1 MKKNP
6 VKNLADLIFP
16 SRCIGCSQLGIS
28 ICSNCRSSWHPHTYF
43 REVSVE
49 GASYPVVSSVQYSPI
64 ASRVL
69 LSAKESNIAAADKLL
84 IEAITHSLN
93 HFVKRFGGTTL
104 VAIPSRRSATR
115 KRGRNFL
122 NEITSEVARISENNI
137 SFIDTQLLVHSRSVK
152 DQSALNS
159 KQRLSNVSG
168 ALAVPSKCKA
178 RISGGNIGPL
188 IVVDDLIT
196 TGATL
201 AEAIRAL
208 RTAGFEVKGAVT
220 GAVAKAL
227 R

>member
-1 MKKNP
+1 M
-6 VKNLADLIFP
+6 
-16 SRCIGCSQLGIS
+16 
-28 ICSNCRSSWHPHTYF
+28 
-43 REVSVE
+43 E
-49 GASYPVVSSVQYSPI
+49 GRSYPVVSSVQYSPV

-84 IEAITHSLN
+84 IDAISHSLA
-93 HFVKRFGGTTL
+93 HFIKRFGGRAL

-122 NEITSEVARISENNI
+122 SEITSEVAKISEVI

-159 KQRLSNVSG
+159 RQRLSNISG
-168 ALAVPSKCKA
+168 ALAVPSKFKP
-178 RISGGNIGPL
+178 RISAGNIGPL
-188 IVVDDLIT
+188 IIVDDLIT

-208 RTAGFEVKGAVT
+208 LAAGFEVKGAVT
-220 GAVAKAL
+220 GAVAKPL

>member
-1 MKKNP
+1 MKKSP
-6 VKNLADLIFP
+6 AKNLADLIFP

-49 GASYPVVSSVQYSPI
+49 GSSYPVVSSVQYSPV

-69 LSAKESNIAAADKLL
+69 LSAKESNIDAADKLL
-84 IEAITHSLN
+84 IAAITHSLN

-122 NEITSEVARISENNI
+122 SEITSEVSRISENKI
-137 SFIDTQLLVHSRSVK
+137 TFIDSQLLIHSRGVK

-159 KQRLSNVSG
+159 RQRLSNISG
-168 ALAVPSKCKA
+168 ALKVPSKFTP

-208 RTAGFEVKGAVT
+208 LTAGFEVKGAVT
-220 GAVAKAL
+220 GAVAKPL

>member
-1 MKKNP
+1 MKKSA

-28 ICSNCRSSWHPHTYF
+28 ICSNCRSSWHPHIYL

-49 GASYPVVSSVQYSPI
+49 GCNYPVVSSVQYSPV

-69 LSAKESNIAAADKLL
+69 LSAKESNIADADKLL
-84 IEAITHSLN
+84 IDAISH
-93 HFVKRFGGTTL
+93 
-104 VAIPSRRSATR
+104 RRSATR

-122 NEITSEVARISENNI
+122 SEITSEVVRISENEI
-137 SFIDTQLLVHSRSVK
+137 SFIDTQLLVHSRGVK

-159 KQRLSNVSG
+159 KQRQLNVSG
-168 ALAVPSKCKA
+168 ALAVPSKFKP
-178 RISGGNIGPL
+178 RIGDGNIGPL
-188 IVVDDLIT
+188 IIVDDLIT

-220 GAVAKAL
+220 GAVAKPL

>member
-1 MKKNP
+1 MRKSP
-6 VKNLADLIFP
+6 LKNLADLIFP

-43 REVSVE
+43 REVIVE
-49 GASYPVVSSVQYSPI
+49 GISYPVISSVQYSPV

-84 IEAITHSLN
+84 IDAISHSLS
-93 HFVKRFGGTTL
+93 HFIKRFGGRTL

-122 NEITSEVARISENNI
+122 CEITSEVAKISENRI
-137 SFIDTQLLVHSRSVK
+137 SFSDTQLLVHSRSVK

-159 KQRLSNVSG
+159 KQRVSNVSG
-168 ALAVPSKCKA
+168 ALVVPSKFKS
-178 RISGGNIGPL
+178 RIGGGNIGPL
-188 IVVDDLIT
+188 IIVDDLIT

-208 RTAGFEVKGAVT
+208 RAAGFEVKGAVT
-220 GAVAKAL
+220 GAVAKPL

>member
-1 MKKNP
+1 MKKSSIR
-6 VKNLADLIFP
+6 NLSDLIFP

-28 ICSNCRSSWHPHTYF
+28 ICSNCRSSWHPHIYL
-43 REVSVE
+43 REVRVA
-49 GASYPVVSSVQYSPI
+49 GRSYPVVSSVQYSPV

-84 IEAITHSLN
+84 IDAISHSLS

-104 VAIPSRRSATR
+104 VVIPSRRSATR

-122 NEITSEVARISENNI
+122 GEITSEVARISENKI
-137 SFIDTQLLVHSRSVK
+137 SFIDTQLLVHSRGVK

-159 KQRLSNVSG
+159 RQRLSNVSG
-168 ALAVPSKCKA
+168 ALAVPSKFKL
-178 RISGGNIGPL
+178 RFSDGNIGPL
-188 IVVDDLIT
+188 IIVDDLIT

-201 AEAIRAL
+201 MEAIRAL
-208 RTAGFEVKGAVT
+208 LAAGFEVKGAVT
-220 GAVAKAL
+220 GAVAKPL

>member
-1 MKKNP
+1 M
-6 VKNLADLIFP
+6 
-16 SRCIGCSQLGIS
+16 GC
-28 ICSNCRSSWHPHTYF
+28 N
-43 REVSVE
+43 
-49 GASYPVVSSVQYSPI
+49 YPVVSAVQYSPI

-69 LSAKESNIAAADKLL
+69 LSAKEANISAADNLL
-84 IEAITHSLN
+84 TDAISHSLN
-93 HFVKRFGGTTL
+93 YFVKNFGGSL
-104 VAIPSRRSATR
+104 LISIPSRRSATR

-122 NEITSEVARISENNI
+122 GEITNEVARLSTLQ
-137 SFIDTQLLVHSRSVK
+137 IDVSKNQLLKHARSVK

-159 KQRLSNVSG
+159 RQRLANISG
-168 ALAVPSKCKA
+168 ALVVPSKTIA
-178 RISGGNIGPL
+178 NTAFGNIGSL

-220 GAVAKAL
+220 GAVAKPL

>member
-1 MKKNP
+1 MQKP
-6 VKNLADLIFP
+6 PLKNLADLIFP

-28 ICSNCRSSWHPHTYF
+28 ICSNCRSSWHPHTYL
-43 REVSVE
+43 REVTVE
-49 GASYPVVSSVQYSPI
+49 GRSYPVVSSVQYSPV

-84 IEAITHSLN
+84 IDAISHSLT
-93 HFVKRFGGTTL
+93 HFIKRFGGRAL

-122 NEITSEVARISENNI
+122 SEITSEVARISENEI
-137 SFIDTQLLVHSRSVK
+137 SFMDTQLLVHSRSVK

-159 KQRLSNVSG
+159 RQRLSNISG
-168 ALAVPSKCKA
+168 ALAVPNKFKP
-178 RISGGNIGPL
+178 RNSGGNIGPL
-188 IVVDDLIT
+188 IIVDDLIT

-208 RTAGFEVKGAVT
+208 LAAGFEVKGAVT
-220 GAVAKAL
+220 GAVAKPL